1 MPNGADVTTAIITEH
16 IPAGQAEVVLGVDT
30 HKDVHV
36 AAVCTALG
44 AAVAASSFPAT
55 REGYRRLL
63 AWARAAGVV
72 RRAGVEGT
80 GSYGAGLSRYL
91 RGEGVQ
97 VIEVNRPDR
106 AARRR
111 RGKSDTVDA
120 EAAAC
125 SVISGRATAQPKSGD
140 GPIEQIRVYK
150 IAKDSAVKAR
160 RQAINQL
167 KAILVSADPA
177 LREQLSGLGTRALV
191 THCAGLRDQPARP
204 SAVSYTLASLAHRI
218 KNLDAEITDLL
229 ARITGLIRSTAPAL
243 LGEHGVG
250 ADSAATLLVTAGD
263 NPARLT
269 GESAFAALCGVSPVE
284 MSSGK
289 TTRRRLNR
297 GGDRQANAALH
308 RIAVVRLRDQPTT
321 RAYLDRRTAEG
332 RTKREVIRCLKRYLA
347 RHLFQII
354 RRALAET
361 RNTGPTTPTLAA

>member
-1 MPNGADVTTAIITEH
+1 MPNGADVTTPIITEH
-16 IPAGQAEVVLGVDT
+16 IPGGQAEVVLGVDT

-36 AAVCTALG
+36 AAICSALG
-44 AAVAASSFPAT
+44 ASVAASSFPAT
-55 REGYRRLL
+55 AEGYQQLL

-91 RGEGVQ
+91 RGEGVE
-97 VIEVNRPDR
+97 VIEVSRPDR

-125 SVISGRATAQPKSGD
+125 AVISGRATGQPKSGD
-140 GPIEQIRVYK
+140 GPVEQIRVYK

-177 LREQLSGLGTRALV
+177 MREQLAGLGTRALV
-191 THCAGLRDQPARP
+191 TRCAGMREQAAQPA
-204 SAVSYTLASLAHRI
+204 AVTYTLASLACRI
-218 KNLDAEITDLL
+218 KNLDAEITGLL
-229 ARITGLIRSTAPAL
+229 ARITGLIRSIAPDL
-243 LGEHGVG
+243 LDEHGVG
-250 ADSAATLLVTAGD
+250 PDSAATLLVTAGD

-269 GESAFAALCGVSPVE
+269 GESAFAALCGVSPVQ

-308 RIAVVRLRDQPTT
+308 RIAIIRLRDQPAT
-321 RAYLDRRTAEG
+321 RAYHARRTAEG
-332 RTKREVIRCLKRYLA
+332 RTKREIIRCLKRYLA

-354 RRALAET
+354 RSALAA
-361 RNTGPTTPTLAA
+361 TPSTDPAAPAFAA